1 MKNKYFALLSLIIAL
16 VVASIPTGAWAASEP
31 ASKPAQI
38 KTQPINLIFDGQEL
52 KLPDGQY
59 SFIYQGRT
67 YIPIRYISYALLKTV
82 GWNAEQFMVSINDP
96 NTQELAELKKELLLV
111 TGGTK
116 KPHESIALSMKQANA
131 KLVFNGKEKSL
142 PKGQSIFIY
151 KGSIY
156 VPLRFLS
163 ESVGSEITWDDK
175 TRTVTSES
183 KAYREGESGETK
195 PGDNGSVEVPPS
207 VPPGEEVPKQTY
219 EQITANAESKLVVLR
234 DSCKTELINLA
245 LEYFSADDDAQKQ
258 IKTKISQKVNS
269 CTSKFE
275 ALVSD
280 TTSKLEANGYSTD
293 IIAQYRNEFE
303 AELEAG
309 KKILEQMS

>member
-1 MKNKYFALLSLIIAL
+1 MVVLIATIP
-16 VVASIPTGAWAASEP
+16 ASAWAANETVSNTV
-31 ASKPAQI
+31 KI
-38 KTQPINLIFDGQEL
+38 KTQPINLIFDGKEL

-82 GWNAEQFMVSINDP
+82 GWNAEQFKVSINNP
-96 NTQELAELKKELLLV
+96 TKQELEELKKELLLV
-111 TGGTK
+111 TAGNK
-116 KPHESIALSMKQANA
+116 KPHESITLSMKQVNA

-142 PKGQSIFIY
+142 PKGQSIYIY

-163 ESVGSEITWDDK
+163 ESVGSEIKWDDK

-183 KAYREGESGETK
+183 KEYRDGGTEGTK
-195 PGDNGSVEVPPS
+195 PEENGQEGTTPGVPP
-207 VPPGEEVPKQTY
+207 VEEVPQQTY
-219 EQITANAESKLVVLR
+219 EQITANTESKLVTLR
-234 DSCKTELINLA
+234 DSCKTELVNLA
-245 LEYFSADDDAQKQ
+245 LEYFSADDAAQKQ
-258 IKTKISQKVNS
+258 IKTKISQKVDS

-275 ALVSD
+275 GIISD
-280 TTSKLEANGYSTD
+280 ATSKLEANGHSTD
-293 IIAQYRNEFE
+293 IIAQYRKEFE

-309 KKILEQMS
+309 RKLIEQMS